1 MADEENKDGVDN
13 QDGQENNDAEA
24 QAAADAKAAAD
35 KEAADKV
42 AADEKAAAEK
52 KAADEK
58 KPVVPEKYDLKLSE
72 GSMLSAEDLER
83 ISSHAREKGL
93 TQEQAAERLSVEE
106 ASAKKGAE
114 AYEKKQQDLL
124 AAENKRWIEAGMA
137 DAEIGGDKYKE
148 SAELAKRVVEKFG
161 TKELRE
167 GLDKSGLGNYHEF
180 VKLMSRIGRAMD
192 SDKLIIGDQNNKEP
206 KDIAERMYG
215 GEKKE

>member
-1 MADEENKDGVDN
+1 MPEENIDEEVI
-13 QDGQENNDAEA
+13 
-24 QAAADAKAAAD
+24 
-35 KEAADKV
+35 
-42 AADEKAAAEK
+42 DEKPTDEKPAEEKPAEKPAEEKPAEEKPAEKPAAE
-52 KAADEK
+52 

-114 AYEKKQQDLL
+114 AYEKRQEEVL
-124 AAENKRWIEAGMA
+124 AAEKQRWIDAGMA
-137 DAEIGGDKYKE
+137 DAEIGGDKYQE

-192 SDKLIIGDQNNKEP
+192 SDKLIIGDNNNKEP
-206 KDIAERMYG
+206 KDIAERMYS